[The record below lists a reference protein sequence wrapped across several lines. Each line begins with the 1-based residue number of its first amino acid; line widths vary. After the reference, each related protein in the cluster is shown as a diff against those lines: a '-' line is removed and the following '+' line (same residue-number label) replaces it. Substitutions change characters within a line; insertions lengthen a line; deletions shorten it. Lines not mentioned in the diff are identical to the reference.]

1 MLAYE
6 MISALFFAIERMS
19 APDRKPEEM
28 LLSAKVL
35 LESNDETYY
44 IISMSKLTCM
54 RKNGQFRI

>member
-6 MISALFFAIERMS
+6 MISALFFVIERMS
-19 APDRKPEEM
+19 ATDRKPEEM